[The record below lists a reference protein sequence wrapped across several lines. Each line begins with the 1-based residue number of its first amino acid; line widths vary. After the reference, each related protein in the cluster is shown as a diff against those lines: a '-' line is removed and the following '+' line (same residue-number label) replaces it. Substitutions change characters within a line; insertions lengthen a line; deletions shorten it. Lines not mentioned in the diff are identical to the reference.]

1 MMRQSVP
8 PEIPPFGPEI
18 PRPEPERPAAP
29 LWPLSVTEGTGMD
42 ARSALL
48 RQRRVMLT
56 GTLDDEAV
64 TRAAAE
70 LMLLDGE
77 STRKV
82 ELIVNGD
89 GGPLPDVLA
98 VLDVLDLMRA
108 PVTTRCIGRAT
119 GTAAVVLASG
129 TAGRAAAANAVIS
142 LRLRE
147 RYDVDGRAG
156 DVERFAGHLAEVRD
170 RIERHLATVTG
181 LGDDEIRHGL
191 DDGESISADTA
202 RAHGIIDEI
211 IRR

>member
-8 PEIPPFGPEI
+8 PEIPPFGPDV
-18 PRPEPERPAAP
+18 PRPERPVTP
-29 LWPLSVTEGTGMD
+29 LWPPSVGDDAGID

-56 GTLDDEAV
+56 GTLDDETT

-77 STRKV
+77 SSRQV
-82 ELIVNGD
+82 ELIVNSE
-89 GGPLPDVLA
+89 GGPLPAVLA
-98 VLDVLDLMRA
+98 VLDVLDLMGA
-108 PVTTRCIGRAT
+108 PVATRCIGQAV

-147 RYDVDGRAG
+147 RYDIDGRAV

-170 RIERHLATVTG
+170 RIERHLAAVTG
-181 LGDDEIRHGL
+181 LCDDRIRSAL
-191 DDGESISADTA
+191 DDGAPMSAETA
-202 RAHGIIDEI
+202 QAHGIVDELI
-211 IRR
+211 GR

>member
-18 PRPEPERPAAP
+18 PRPEPERPAMP
-29 LWPLSVTEGTGMD
+29 LWPPFVTEGTGSD

-56 GTLDDEAV
+56 GTLDDETA

-82 ELIVNGD
+82 ELIVNSE

-98 VLDVLDLMRA
+98 VLDVLGLMRA
-108 PVTTRCIGRAT
+108 PVTTRCIGRAI

-142 LRLRE
+142 LQLRE
-147 RYDVDGRAG
+147 RYDVEGSAV
-156 DVERFAGHLAEVRD
+156 DVERFAGHLAEARD

-181 LGDDEIRHGL
+181 LRDDDIRHGL
-191 DDGESISADTA
+191 DDGAPMSAEIA
-202 RAHGIIDEI
+202 RAHGIVDEV

>member
-1 MMRQSVP
+1 MIRQSVP
-8 PEIPPFGPEI
+8 PEIPPIGPEI
-18 PRPEPERPAAP
+18 PRPERERPVTP
-29 LWPLSVTEGTGMD
+29 LWPPFVTEDMGID

-48 RQRRVMLT
+48 RQRRLMLT
-56 GTLDDEAV
+56 GTLDDETT

-77 STRKV
+77 SARKV
-82 ELIVNGD
+82 ELIVNSD

-108 PVTTRCIGRAT
+108 PVTTRCIGRAM

-129 TAGRAAAANAVIS
+129 TAGRAAAANTVIS

-147 RYDVDGRAG
+147 HYDVDGRAI
-156 DVERFAGHLAEVRD
+156 DIERFVGHLAAVRD
-170 RIERHLATVTG
+170 RIARHLAAVTG
-181 LGDDEIRHGL
+181 LRDDEIRHAL
-191 DDGESISADTA
+191 DDGKPMSAGTA

-211 IRR
+211 VTR